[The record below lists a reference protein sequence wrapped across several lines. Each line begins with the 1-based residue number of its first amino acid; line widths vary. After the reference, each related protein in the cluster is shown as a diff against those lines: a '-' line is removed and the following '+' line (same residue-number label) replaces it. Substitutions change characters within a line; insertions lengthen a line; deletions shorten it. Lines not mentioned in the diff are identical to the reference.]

1 MNSSLYFA
9 DPPESVVKAKDTSVS
24 EELVKDV
31 LLSQPSNALKDS
43 QPTEIAPVK
52 DSI

>member
-9 DPPESVVKAKDTSVS
+9 DPPESV
-24 EELVKDV
+24 VKDV